1 MRGPR
6 QSCGRGACATR
17 LAERSNRDKE
27 SPVPRGSPPP
37 RRRPKDLAGYL
48 EALSRPVFQAGISW
62 RVVDAKWDG
71 IRRAFQEFEPE
82 KVVAFGPKQVDA
94 LLDDEAVIRSRPK
107 IEAVIDNAQTLLE
120 LDAEHR
126 GFRRY
131 LKAQGDTAAVAGDL
145 QRQFR
150 FIGPSGA
157 YMFLYMVGEPVPPH
171 DQWPAVRSKRRPR
184 ARR

>member
-1 MRGPR
+1 MPKG
-6 QSCGRGACATR
+6 
-17 LAERSNRDKE
+17 
-27 SPVPRGSPPP
+27 PPP

-48 EALSRPVFQAGISW
+48 EVLSRPVFQAGISW
-62 RVVDAKWDG
+62 RVIDAKWDG
-71 IRRAFQEFEPE
+71 IRRAFKGFEPE
-82 KVVAFGPKQVDA
+82 KVARFGPKQVDA
-94 LLDDEAVIRSRPK
+94 LLADESVIRSRPK

-131 LKAQGDTAAVAGDL
+131 LKSRDDTAAIAADL

-171 DQWPAVRSKRRPR
+171 DQWPSVQARRQTRPR
-184 ARR
+184 R

>member
-1 MRGPR
+1 M
-6 QSCGRGACATR
+6 
-17 LAERSNRDKE
+17 
-27 SPVPRGSPPP
+27 PRGSPPP
-37 RRRPKDLAGYL
+37 RHRPKNLAGYL
-48 EALSRPVFQAGISW
+48 EALSKPVFQAGMSW

-71 IRRAFQEFEPE
+71 IRQAFKEFDP
-82 KVVAFGPKQVDA
+82 KNVAAFGPKQIDA
-94 LLDDEAVIRSRPK
+94 LLANEAVIRSQPK

-131 LKAQGDTAAVAGDL
+131 LKSHADTAAVAADL

-157 YMFLYMVGEPVPPH
+157 YIFLYMVGEPVPPH
-171 DQWPAVRSKRRPR
+171 DQWPSVRSRRPA
-184 ARR
+184 AR

>member
-1 MRGPR
+1 M
-6 QSCGRGACATR
+6 
-17 LAERSNRDKE
+17 
-27 SPVPRGSPPP
+27 PRGNPPP

-48 EALSRPVFQAGISW
+48 EDLSRPVFQAGISW
-62 RVVDAKWDG
+62 RVVDSKWDG
-71 IRRAFQEFEPE
+71 IRQAFAQFDPN
-82 KVVAFGPKQVDA
+82 KVARFGPKKVDE
-94 LLDDEAVIRSRPK
+94 LLANDAIIRSRPK

-131 LKAQGDTAAVAGDL
+131 LSGHSDTAALATDL

-157 YMFLYMVGEPVPPH
+157 YTFLYMVGEPVPPH
-171 DQWPAVRSKRRPR
+171 DQWPTARSRRPR
-184 ARR
+184 KRQ

>member
-1 MRGPR
+1 
-6 QSCGRGACATR
+6 
-17 LAERSNRDKE
+17 
-27 SPVPRGSPPP
+27 
-37 RRRPKDLAGYL
+37 
-48 EALSRPVFQAGISW
+48 VFQAGISW

-71 IRRAFQEFEPE
+71 IRKAFDEFNPK
-82 KVVAFGPKQVDA
+82 KVSRFGPDQIDK
-94 LLDDEAVIRSRPK
+94 LLADEAVIRSRPK

-120 LDAEHR
+120 LDSEHR

-131 LKAQGDTAAVAGDL
+131 LTAHEDTAALAKDL

-171 DQWPAVRSKRRPR
+171 DRWPAAQSRRPSR
-184 ARR
+184 TGR

>member
-1 MRGPR
+1 MPKG
-6 QSCGRGACATR
+6 
-17 LAERSNRDKE
+17 
-27 SPVPRGSPPP
+27 PPP

-48 EALSRPVFQAGISW
+48 EALSRPMFQAGISW
-62 RVVDAKWDG
+62 RVIDAKWDG
-71 IRRAFQEFEPE
+71 IRRGFREFEPE
-82 KVVAFGPKQVDA
+82 KVAAFGPKQVDA
-94 LLDDEAVIRSRPK
+94 LLADESVVRSRPK

-131 LKAQGDTAAVAGDL
+131 LKAHDDTATLAADL

-171 DQWPAVRSKRRPR
+171 DQWPSVQARRRTRPR
-184 ARR
+184 R

>member
-1 MRGPR
+1 M
-6 QSCGRGACATR
+6 
-17 LAERSNRDKE
+17 
-27 SPVPRGSPPP
+27 PRGSPPP
-37 RRRPKDLAGYL
+37 RHRPKNLAGYL
-48 EALSRPVFQAGISW
+48 EALSKPVFQAGMSW

-71 IRRAFQEFEPE
+71 IRQAFKEFDPK
-82 KVVAFGPKQVDA
+82 KVAAFGPKQIDA
-94 LLDDEAVIRSRPK
+94 LLANEAVIRSQPK

-131 LKAQGDTAAVAGDL
+131 LKSHADTAAVAADL

-157 YMFLYMVGEPVPPH
+157 YIFLYMVGEPVPPH
-171 DQWPAVRSKRRPR
+171 NQWPSVRSRRPG
-184 ARR
+184 AR

>member
-1 MRGPR
+1 MP
-6 QSCGRGACATR
+6 
-17 LAERSNRDKE
+17 
-27 SPVPRGSPPP
+27 PGSPPP
-37 RRRPKDLAGYL
+37 RHRPKNLAGYL

-62 RVVDAKWDG
+62 RVIDAKWDG
-71 IRRAFQEFEPE
+71 IRDAFKEFDPE
-82 KVVAFGPKQVDA
+82 TVARFGPSEVETLVA
-94 LLDDEAVIRSRPK
+94 NEAIVRSRPK

-131 LKAQGDTAAVAGDL
+131 LGSHGDPAAVAADL

-157 YMFLYMVGEPVPPH
+157 YTFLYMVAEPVPPH
-171 DQWPAVRSKRRPR
+171 DQWPTGKSRRR
-184 ARR
+184 TRTAK